1 VDPAE
6 NLPCARQIIQNLAT
20 QAYRRPVTE
29 DEMEGLM
36 WFYEDGAAKGGFERG
51 IRTTLEA
58 VLASPFF
65 TLRLERAPSDI
76 DEGEIFELNDM
87 DLANRL
93 SFFLWGTPP
102 DQELRAVARD
112 GELSDPDEL
121 ERQARRMLADPRA
134 DALATRFAAQWL
146 RLQDLYKVRPDP
158 NFYPNFDE
166 NLANAMHRE
175 TQMLFNHLVD
185 ENRDV
190 LELFSADYTFVND
203 RLAAHYGIHGVSGSD
218 FRMIEYPEGVARSG
232 IFGHGSVLVLT
243 SLANRTSPVLRGK
256 WVMEVLLGTPPPPP
270 PPNIPA
276 LEESSDI
283 ADGGR
288 ALTTRERMEQH
299 RANPTCNSCHGLI
312 DPIGLALD
320 NFDVTGKW
328 RVRENGTSLDTR
340 GEFYDGTTIDSPTQ
354 LADAILSR
362 PLPLVRTFTEHLM
375 AFAIGRRMEY
385 YDGPAIREVVRQAE
399 EDGRYPTAS
408 IILGVVKSDAFRL
421 KQASTVTAEAGQ

>member
-1 VDPAE
+1 
-6 NLPCARQIIQNLAT
+6 
-20 QAYRRPVTE
+20 
-29 DEMEGLM
+29 
-36 WFYEDGAAKGGFERG
+36 K
-51 IRTTLEA
+51 
-58 VLASPFF
+58 
-65 TLRLERAPSDI
+65 
-76 DEGEIFELNDM
+76 
-87 DLANRL
+87 
-93 SFFLWGTPP
+93 
-102 DQELRAVARD
+102 
-112 GELSDPDEL
+112 
-121 ERQARRMLADPRA
+121 
-134 DALATRFAAQWL
+134 
-146 RLQDLYKVRPDP
+146 
-158 NFYPNFDE
+158 
-166 NLANAMHRE
+166 
-175 TQMLFNHLVD
+175 
-185 ENRDV
+185 
-190 LELFSADYTFVND
+190 
-203 RLAAHYGIHGVSGSD
+203 
-218 FRMIEYPEGVARSG
+218 
-232 IFGHGSVLVLT
+232 
-243 SLANRTSPVLRGK
+243 
-256 WVMEVLLGTPPPPP
+256 VLLGTPPPPP

-312 DPIGLALD
+312 DPLGLALD

-421 KQASTVTAEAGQ
+421 KQASTVTAEAG